1 MLARLQ
7 RNERAV
13 FGICLAFSFL
23 LLATFG
29 FGRHMNPLTRQYI
42 IALVLAAITLAA
54 YYGLGIRKDRNYL
67 RGAATFSIVAVL
79 LIYAVLSFAA
89 GIFLGFN
96 RGYFSTD
103 LGVLFSAF
111 VPTLLLVVSVE
122 LLRYLISAQYL
133 YSRRSLVVFTALAAL
148 LYILVELQGAN
159 LASLELVFVFV
170 CTTVFPII
178 ARETLCAYLCHRTGL
193 RPTLIYK
200 LAVTMYP
207 FLLPIVPALGDYLHS
222 VVNVMV
228 PFVIYLVVL
237 RSARFYDQD
246 RKRLRGMNYRLV
258 AIPLLVV
265 ASILTALVSGLLP
278 YQLIAIASDSM
289 RPIYSRGDAV
299 IFEKV
304 SATEI
309 AKDDILVFSK
319 DRAIMTHR
327 VVAIENRDNTLY
339 FTTRGDNNEKPD
351 GFETSAEQV
360 LGRVVSVGK
369 YIGFP
374 TVWLSEAFNNG

>member
-23 LLATFG
+23 LLAAFG
-29 FGRHMNPLTRQYI
+29 FGRHMNPLARQYI

-67 RGAATFSIVAVL
+67 RGAATFSVVAVL

-103 LGVLFSAF
+103 LGV
-111 VPTLLLVVSVE
+111 
-122 LLRYLISAQYL
+122 SAQYL
-133 YSRRSLVVFTALAAL
+133 YSRRSLVVFTVLAAL

-159 LASLELVFVFV
+159 LASLELAFVFV

-178 ARETLCAYLCHRTGL
+178 AREALCAYLCHRAGL

-222 VVNVMV
+222 VVNVIV
-228 PFVIYLVVL
+228 SFIIYLVVL

-289 RPIYSRGDAV
+289 RPIYARGDAV

-374 TVWLSEAFNNG
+374 TVWLNEAFKNG